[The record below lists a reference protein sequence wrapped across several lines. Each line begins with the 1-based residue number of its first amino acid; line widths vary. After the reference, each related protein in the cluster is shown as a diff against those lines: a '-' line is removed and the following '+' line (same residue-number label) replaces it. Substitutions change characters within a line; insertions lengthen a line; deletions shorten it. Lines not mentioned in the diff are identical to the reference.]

1 MPLRH
6 VRPFAAACTLA
17 LAACQ
22 PHEPVAT
29 YTTEEF
35 REPCV
40 SYYTDSDEVASR
52 GTLVQ
57 LDVTLRYRTTNT
69 FSTGSGNGATQ
80 VEAEAVVEA
89 SSSQLACRWDRDGGA
104 AYYEVRR
111 DAVDGAKPFPGRANG
126 TARLSGFNETRADG
140 VIVREEADISGPVE
154 HMAVGSI
161 TNRDG
166 SDVPICVGLEFDAPM
181 RGQARMVYTGGGLR
195 KEEPIQPGSIVSDSY
210 SAIATRSY
218 GDGIHRFRSQSLTVC
233 TGKEE
238 TGLAVGVEPAAGL
251 VIGADDR
258 LWQRSGPWG
267 RHMSGPREK
276 RTVDFSM
283 RIVEPQLPFE

>member
-1 MPLRH
+1 LGLAGRARLQGLFLDGCLHRPGSGEVLNHDVYAARRTRYAWTAMPLRH

-17 LAACQ
+17 LASCQ

-126 TARLSGFNETRADG
+126 TARLSGFNETRA
-140 VIVREEADISGPVE
+140 
-154 HMAVGSI
+154 
-161 TNRDG
+161 
-166 SDVPICVGLEFDAPM
+166 
-181 RGQARMVYTGGGLR
+181 
-195 KEEPIQPGSIVSDSY
+195 
-210 SAIATRSY
+210 
-218 GDGIHRFRSQSLTVC
+218 
-233 TGKEE
+233 
-238 TGLAVGVEPAAGL
+238 
-251 VIGADDR
+251 
-258 LWQRSGPWG
+258 
-267 RHMSGPREK
+267 
-276 RTVDFSM
+276 
-283 RIVEPQLPFE
+283 